1 MIFEHHI
8 SRYQGQ
14 TLENLQR
21 NSMAVDF
28 LFKQHQILNLN
39 LNELLLKKGGQ
50 YPQKQVSSA
59 PHNSRN
65 IIKQHL

>member
-39 LNELLLKKGGQ
+39 LNGLLLKKEGR
-50 YPQKQVSSA
+50 YPPKQVSLA